1 MMKHVN
7 TFVHKTALRS
17 QIGYPVALGR
27 NYDKVIPTMRES
39 YNNAGDAYTEKGT
52 YERER
57 HDDERV
63 LIDRVCDMWKVDTK
77 RCGGYTTAGGSEG
90 NLQGL
95 WMAREQFP
103 GAVLYF
109 SDQIHY
115 SIKKMAK
122 ILQLQTVVIP
132 SDETGAIDLEELTH
146 AIDYSRPIIVLA
158 NIGSTFLGG
167 IDDVKSIR
175 EILGDGAYIH
185 ADAAFFGFVMPQLFP
200 GYDGYKYM
208 DSISVSSHKWPGVPF
223 PGGGKFGGVGIG
235 YGAASGGNHS
245 PTGASNRIMW
255 QEDGGIIA
263 YIYPPEGVPQSI
275 PGLKTD
281 GFGGGFFKDSLAKSL
296 KLGSWNKIELGT
308 KMNTFVNGVPQGDG
322 ECYVSVNGVK
332 RTLFGINWSRSPD
345 LKISQINMGN
355 FFGGPTPSPVEQF
368 CYFKNFQVGEY

>member
-57 HDDERV
+57 HDDERI
-63 LIDRVCDMWKVDTK
+63 LIDRVCDMWKVDK
-77 RCGGYTTAGGSEG
+77 KKCWGYTTGGGSEG

-122 ILQLQTVVIP
+122 ILQLETVVIP
-132 SDETGAIDLEELTH
+132 SDSTGAIDLEELTH
-146 AIDYSRPIIVLA
+146 AVDYSRPIIILA

-175 EILGDGAYIH
+175 NILGDGVYIH

-223 PGGGKFGGVGIG
+223 PGGVFVSVTDHVSHIDNFEEVINQRDVTISGSRNGHTAIFLNHFFDTVDLGKDVERCLFLAN
-235 YGAASGGNHS
+235 Y
-245 PTGASNRIMW
+245 
-255 QEDGGIIA
+255 
-263 YIYPPEGVPQSI
+263 
-275 PGLKTD
+275 LKTRLEEAVSKCLPYSND
-281 GFGGGFFKDSLAKSL
+281 RVPIVTFKRPSDKIIRKWSIATVGDRSHVICLDHVSEEIIDAFVHDMAIHFGR
-296 KLGSWNKIELGT
+296 
-308 KMNTFVNGVPQGDG
+308 
-322 ECYVSVNGVK
+322 
-332 RTLFGINWSRSPD
+332 RTSHYRI
-345 LKISQINMGN
+345 K
-355 FFGGPTPSPVEQF
+355 
-368 CYFKNFQVGEY
+368 